1 MGNRDMSEGM
11 SYSEIAKQLGISRQ
25 SVRNIEKKALR
36 KLKNSGKLN
45 QFKELAGDNWRES
58 DYNGRNLSWESLI

>member
-1 MGNRDMSEGM
+1 MSEGM

>member
-1 MGNRDMSEGM
+1 MSEGM
-11 SYSEIAKQLGISRQ
+11 SYSEIARQLGITRQ